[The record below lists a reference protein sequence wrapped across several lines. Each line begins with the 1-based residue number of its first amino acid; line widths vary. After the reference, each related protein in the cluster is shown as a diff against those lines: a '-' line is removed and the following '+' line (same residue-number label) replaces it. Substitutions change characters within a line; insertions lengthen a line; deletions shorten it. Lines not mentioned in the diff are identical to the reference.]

1 MYNYV
6 TRIRLVCAV
15 NVIDTNLPKEKW
27 TNSEHPYPLNE
38 FDAQQLTD
46 NIDNV
51 SEDDN
56 IDQYWLEYYVPLDE
70 AWYRAC
76 DLPAICIN

>member
-6 TRIRLVCAV
+6 TKVRFVCAV
-15 NVIDTNLPKEKW
+15 NVIETNIPKEKW
-27 TNSEHPYPLNE
+27 VYNEYTYPFTE
-38 FDAQQLTD
+38 YSAQKLAD
-46 NIDNV
+46 DLDNV
-51 SEDDN
+51 TEDDN
-56 IDQYWLEYYVPLDE
+56 IDQFWMEYYVPLDE